1 MCTPQLVTVP
11 SIPDANESI
20 SVSSSEKLSVTV
32 EGVVEQKCPT
42 GKCVH
47 LLLVY
52 NALLQF

>member
-52 NALLQF
+52 SALLQF